1 MSVSRF
7 FVDELIDG
15 LLVLSEPRRR
25 ACLYALESRMCL
37 QEVADLTWAGMIRMD
52 LDLTPLMRDIMSDQ
66 VRHIRLP
73 YIFWEYASPTIATP
87 LLKLQDSIEHAF
99 GMAYG
104 ELQMGYGSMVIIDR
118 KADADH
124 FLGLI
129 TEIREG
135 KLG

>member
-15 LLVLSEPRRR
+15 LLILSESRRR
-25 ACLYALESRMCL
+25 ACLYALESRMSP

-52 LDLTPLMRDIMSDQ
+52 LELTPLMRDIMSDQ

-73 YIFWEYASPTIATP
+73 YIFWEQASPTIATP

-99 GMAYG
+99 DMAYG
-104 ELQMGYGSMVIIDR
+104 QLQTGYGSMVVIDR
-118 KADADH
+118 NADADH

-129 TEIREG
+129 TEIRQG